1 MSEKIKQADL
11 EKIKDISYKLV
22 AYNSKELKPSI
33 FSTNKT
39 ELPNYGVVRN
49 KIVSLEEAVKKSGLK
64 SGMTISFHHH
74 FRSGDKTIQLVME
87 VIDKLKIKDITI
99 ASSSFTDAHNF
110 LIDYIKKGVVTG
122 LQTSGCRDELG
133 KFVSSGEFKN
143 TMIIRSHGGRA
154 RAIESGDL
162 KIDLAFIAASSSDEM
177 GNCNG
182 VIGQSACGSL
192 GYGMVDAQ
200 YAAKT
205 IIITDHLV
213 DYPNKVI
220 SISQSLVDYVV
231 VVDQIGDPNKIV
243 SKEIRLTSAPKEEI
257 IADFISKVIVNT
269 ELFKEGFSIQMG
281 TGGASLSAIKTLTE
295 HMVEKNIK
303 SSFCLGGITGHQV
316 NWLETGLTTALFDT
330 QCFDIS
336 AVNSIAKNKNH
347 IEISA
352 SMYAN
357 AQNKSPFVN
366 KLDYVILSAL
376 EVDLN
381 FNVNVIT
388 GSDGVIRGAQ
398 GGHPDTA
405 QGAKITIVALPLI
418 RGRMSCVVENVNSI
432 VTPGNTVDVIV
443 TDYGIAVNPNR
454 QDIIES
460 LQKANVKINTL
471 QEMME
476 FAYSIVGKPK
486 PIEYDY
492 SKPVAVVE
500 YRDGSI
506 IDIIYKVKEID

>member
-1 MSEKIKQADL
+1 MSDKLKQTELD
-11 EKIKDISYKLV
+11 KIKDISYKLK
-22 AYNSKELKPSI
+22 AYNPQELKTSG

-39 ELPNYGVVRN
+39 SLPNYGVNRS
-49 KIVSLEEAVKKSGLK
+49 KIVSLEEAIKNSGLK

-74 FRSGDKTIQLVME
+74 FRSGDKTIKLVME
-87 VIDKLKIKDITI
+87 IIDKLKIKDITI

-110 LIDYIKKGVVTG
+110 LVDYIKRGVVTG
-122 LQTSGCRDELG
+122 LETSGCRDELG

-162 KIDLAFIAASSSDEM
+162 KIDVAFIAASSSDEM

-182 VIGQSACGSL
+182 VIGKSACGSL

-200 YAAKT
+200 YALKT

-231 VVDQIGDPNKIV
+231 VVDEIGDPNKIV

-269 ELFKEGFSIQMG
+269 ELFKNGFSIQMG
-281 TGGASLSAIKTLTE
+281 TGGASLSAIKALTDN
-295 HMVEKNIK
+295 MIAKNIK

-316 NWLETGLTTALFDT
+316 KWLEDGLTTALFDT
-330 QCFDIS
+330 QCFDTL
-336 AVNSIAKNKNH
+336 AVNSIANNKNH

-357 AQNKSPFVN
+357 AHNKSPFVN

-376 EVDLN
+376 EVDLD

-418 RGRMSCVVENVNSI
+418 RGRMSCVVDRVTSI
-432 VTPGNTVDVIV
+432 VTPGSSVDVIV
-443 TDYGIAVNPNR
+443 TDYGIAVNPKR
-454 QDIIES
+454 KDIIES
-460 LQKANVKINTL
+460 LNNKNIKTVSLK
-471 QEMME
+471 EMMD

-486 PIEYDY
+486 KIEYDY

-500 YRDGSI
+500 YRDGTI
-506 IDIIYKVKEID
+506 IDIIYKVKEL